1 MFDYIEVYLISIIK
15 YRFVIYF
22 IKIIRFGNLYSENN
36 VGKYIKLNIIISF
49 IEFILYSFYYKGR

>member
-36 VGKYIKLNIIISF
+36 VGKYIKLNIIMRF

>member
-36 VGKYIKLNIIISF
+36 VGKYIKLNIIIRF

>member
-15 YRFVIYF
+15 YRFVIYC

-36 VGKYIKLNIIISF
+36 VGKYIKLNIIMRF

>member
-15 YRFVIYF
+15 YRFVIGIYF

-36 VGKYIKLNIIISF
+36 VGKYIKLNY
-49 IEFILYSFYYKGR
+49 YSFY

>member
-15 YRFVIYF
+15 YRFVIYC

-36 VGKYIKLNIIISF
+36 VGKYIKLNYY
-49 IEFILYSFYYKGR
+49 YSFY

>member
-36 VGKYIKLNIIISF
+36 VGKYIKLNIIICF

>member
-36 VGKYIKLNIIISF
+36 VGKYIKLNYY
-49 IEFILYSFYYKGR
+49 LFY